1 MQEGQPIA
9 FMSQAL
15 KGKALSFLHMRKS
28 YYPSFSSAEVETI
41 SPRLV
46 FYY

>member
-15 KGKALSFLHMRKS
+15 KGKALFFLHMRKS
-28 YYPSFSSAEVETI
+28 YYP
-41 SPRLV
+41 
-46 FYY
+46 